1 MKGNRT
7 LGTILATAL
16 LLTSITAPAAFGAT
30 KKSNVKKLTFSA
42 TTVSGTAFNSKVLLG
57 NKPSVLWF
65 WAPWCAIC
73 QNESAAM
80 VAASQKY
87 KSRINFIGVGALG
100 NKAELQEFVTKTGT
114 SVFTNIDDSSGA
126 VWKRFGVVIQ
136 PTLVFVDRRG
146 KITTKIGP
154 STASSLEKNLKTLAA
169 KR

>member
-7 LGTILATAL
+7 LGALLATAL
-16 LLTSITAPAAFGAT
+16 LLTSIAAPTAFGAT
-30 KKSNVKKLTFSA
+30 KKSNVKKLTFTA

-87 KSRINFIGVGALG
+87 KNRINFIGVGALG
-100 NKAELQEFVTKTGT
+100 NKPELQEFIDKTGT

-126 VWKRFGVVIQ
+126 VWKRFGVIIQ
-136 PTLVFVDRRG
+136 PTIVFVDRKG

-154 STASSLEKNLKTLAA
+154 STASSLEKTLKTLAV

>member
-7 LGTILATAL
+7 LGALLATAL
-16 LLTSITAPAAFGAT
+16 LLTSIAAPTAFGAT
-30 KKSNVKKLTFSA
+30 KKSNVKKLTFTA
-42 TTVSGTAFNSKVLLG
+42 TTVSGTAFNSKVFLG

-87 KSRINFIGVGALG
+87 KNRINFIGIGALG
-100 NKAELQEFVTKTGT
+100 KKAELQEFVTKTGT

-136 PTLVFVDRRG
+136 PTLVFVDRTG

>member
-1 MKGNRT
+1 MKRNRT
-7 LGTILATAL
+7 LGALLATAL
-16 LLTSITAPAAFGAT
+16 LLTSIAMPAAFGAA

-42 TTVSGTAFNSKVLLG
+42 TTVAGTAFDSKILLG

-80 VAASQKY
+80 VAASNRY
-87 KSRINFIGVGALG
+87 KNRINFIGVGALG

-136 PTLVFVDRRG
+136 PTLVFVDKTG

-154 STASSLEKNLKTLAA
+154 STASSLEKNLKTLVA

>member
-1 MKGNRT
+1 MRRNRT
-7 LGTILATAL
+7 LGALLTTTL
-16 LLTSITAPAAFGAT
+16 LLTSLAAPAAFGAT

-42 TTVSGTAFNSKVLLG
+42 TTVSGAAFDSKVLLG
-57 NKPSVLWF
+57 NRPSVIWF
-65 WAPWCAIC
+65 WAPWCGIC

-87 KSRINFIGVGALG
+87 KNRINFIGVGALG
-100 NKAELQEFVTKTGT
+100 NQAELQAFVDKTGT

-126 VWKRFGVVIQ
+126 VWKRFGVIIQ
-136 PTLVFVDRRG
+136 PTIVFVDRTG

-154 STASSLEKNLKTLAA
+154 STANSLEKSLKTLVA

>member
-1 MKGNRT
+1 MKRNRT
-7 LGTILATAL
+7 LGALLATAL
-16 LLTSITAPAAFGAT
+16 LLTSLAAPTAFGAT
-30 KKSNVKKLTFSA
+30 KKSNVKKLTFTA

-73 QNESAAM
+73 ANESAAM

-87 KSRINFIGVGALG
+87 KNRINFIGVGALG
-100 NKAELQEFVTKTGT
+100 NKPELQEFIDKTGT

-126 VWKRFGVVIQ
+126 VWKRFGVIIQ
-136 PTLVFVDRRG
+136 PTIIFVDRTG

-154 STASSLEKNLKTLAA
+154 STANSLEKTLKTLAV

>member
-1 MKGNRT
+1 MKSNRV
-7 LGTILATAL
+7 LGALLASSL
-16 LLTSITAPAAFGAT
+16 LLTAIATPAALGAT

-42 TTVSGTAFNSKVLLG
+42 TTVSGTAFNSKVLLR

-87 KSRINFIGVGALG
+87 KKRINFIGVGALG
-100 NKAELQEFVTKTGT
+100 NKAEMQEFIDKTGT

-126 VWKRFGVVIQ
+126 VWKRFGVIIQ
-136 PTLVFVDRRG
+136 PTIVFVDRKG
-146 KITTKIGP
+146 KITTKVGP
-154 STASSLEKNLKTLAA
+154 STASSLEKTLKTLAV

>member
-7 LGTILATAL
+7 LGVILATAL
-16 LLTSITAPAAFGAT
+16 LLTSFASPSAFGVA
-30 KKSNVKKLTFSA
+30 KKSNVKKLTFTA
-42 TTVSGTAFNSKVLLG
+42 TTVSGTAFDSKILLG
-57 NKPSVLWF
+57 NKPSVIWF
-65 WAPWCAIC
+65 WAPWCGIC

-100 NKAELQEFVTKTGT
+100 NQAELQEFVTKTGT

-126 VWKRFGVVIQ
+126 VWKRFGVIIQ

-146 KITTKIGP
+146 RITTKIGP